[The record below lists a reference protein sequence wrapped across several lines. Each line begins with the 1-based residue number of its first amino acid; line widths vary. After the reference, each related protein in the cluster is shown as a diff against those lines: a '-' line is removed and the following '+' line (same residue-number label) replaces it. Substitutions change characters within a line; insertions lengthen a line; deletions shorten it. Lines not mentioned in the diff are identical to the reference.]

1 MSLQVKKGDKLY
13 SIAHLKCPRC
23 QKGNLFTVAN
33 SYNLMKMLDM
43 PDSCPV
49 CKQDFVKEPGFYSG
63 ALWVSYPI
71 VMGIL
76 ILSGVVFHFV
86 VKLSFYQVMIAAVVV
101 LLALQPLIMR
111 YSRAIWINFFVD
123 YKKQ

>member
-1 MSLQVKKGDKLY
+1 
-13 SIAHLKCPRC
+13 
-23 QKGNLFTVAN
+23 
-33 SYNLMKMLDM
+33 MKVLDM

-71 VMGIL
+71 VIGIL

-86 VKLSFYQVMIAAVVV
+86 IKLPFTDAMIAAMVV
-101 LLALQPLIMR
+101 LFALQPVIMR